1 MRISYQVPSS
11 RVGQTSLG
19 FTFVEVLVAMG
30 ALGVMVIALYSGITG
45 GFSLIRM
52 ARENLRATQVM
63 VEKMET
69 VRLYNWDELCSNGF
83 ILTPFQAPFYSE
95 GGVTSAPI
103 YYGTIAI
110 TNPPMSTP
118 YTNDLK
124 WVVVNITWTS
134 MNMPRQRTI
143 STFVSRYGLQNYIY

>member
-1 MRISYQVPSS
+1 MRISSQVPSS

-30 ALGVMVIALYSGITG
+30 ALGVMVIALYAGISA

-69 VRLYNWDELCSNGF
+69 VRLYNWDQICSNGYMPS
-83 ILTPFQAPFYSE
+83 PFEAPYYCE
-95 GGVTSAPI
+95 GGVTSPPI
-103 YYGTIAI
+103 YYGTIII
-110 TNPPMSTP
+110 TNAPVTTAYS
-118 YTNDLK
+118 NSLK
-124 WVVVNITWTS
+124 LVVVD
-134 MNMPRQRTI
+134 
-143 STFVSRYGLQNYIY
+143 

>member
-1 MRISYQVPSS
+1 MCGS
-11 RVGQTSLG
+11 TS
-19 FTFVEVLVAMG
+19 
-30 ALGVMVIALYSGITG
+30 
-45 GFSLIRM
+45 
-52 ARENLRATQVM
+52 
-63 VEKMET
+63 
-69 VRLYNWDELCSNGF
+69 
-83 ILTPFQAPFYSE
+83 